1 MVICHA
7 YHFQVTLGRQKS
19 KGPPKIEMSSGEDN
33 ADSGPQGKGNQTKG
47 ERNSKKPQGTTDQS
61 PPGKNDAPPQRR
73 QGRRSEDNTNSR
85 EPVRFSM
92 ESQNDSTKSIDRP
105 TVISNKQSESGEF
118 VPENVDHLSK

>member
-1 MVICHA
+1 
-7 YHFQVTLGRQKS
+7 
-19 KGPPKIEMSSGEDN
+19 MSSGEDN

-47 ERNSKKPQGTTDQS
+47 ERNSKKPQGRTDQS
-61 PPGKNDAPPQRR
+61 PPGKNDEPPQRR
-73 QGRRSEDNTNSR
+73 QGRRSEDNPNSR